1 MIGVHKEE
9 VMVKDK
15 VVVMDV
21 DEVGVPTMTT
31 TITTT
36 TSEEE
41 EDQQEVRG
49 EAILD
54 QSTIIPK

>member
-9 VMVKDK
+9 VMVEDK
-15 VVVMDV
+15 AMVMDV
-21 DEVGVPTMTT
+21 DEVGVPT
-31 TITTT
+31 TTT

-41 EDQQEVRG
+41 EDQQEVVG

-54 QSTIIPK
+54 QGMISPK